1 MPCIS
6 HNVNGFGEAE
16 GREQLRGRP
25 RLVLCEA
32 CPALYCAGQAGWIC
46 YPPRTRVGL
55 MEHHIWKDVEW
66 GLHDED
72 WLGPRSRMRR
82 GTCCSDRADVA
93 RQGRRL
99 VFCLS

>member
-1 MPCIS
+1 MSTGLEKQKGVSNCVPAR
-6 HNVNGFGEAE
+6 V
-16 GREQLRGRP
+16 
-25 RLVLCEA
+25 VLCE
-32 CPALYCAGQAGWIC
+32 QAGWIC

-55 MEHHIWKDVEW
+55 VEHHIWKDVEW

-93 RQGRRL
+93 R
-99 VFCLS
+99 